1 MEISNRLRSDSN
13 QTDPSAQTEMEE
25 FIADTHRMSEIRT
38 SVRLETKRSVFHKIW
53 DILLGTAYYK
63 RI

>member
-1 MEISNRLRSDSN
+1 MEISNRLRS
-13 QTDPSAQTEMEE
+13 AQTELEE
-25 FIADTHRMSEIRT
+25 FIADTRRMSEIRT